1 VVFGACTTE
10 TSKDPRLMTPTERNA
25 AMVGA
30 GVAGF
35 VLGVLY
41 FLLGEWGLWPTII
54 VMLIGAGMAL
64 ADDPDKK

>member
-1 VVFGACTTE
+1 
-10 TSKDPRLMTPTERNA
+10 MTPTERNA

-41 FLLGEWGLWPTII
+41 FLLGAWGLWPTII

-64 ADDPDKK
+64 ADDPDG